1 MGNVFPPPEK
11 IVVTDKRCVSNI
23 GNIFPLVNK
32 QSLNVLNYDSAGGN
46 ITVFTTENINSSTSD
61 KIYPSED
68 KLLLPKQHGS
78 LLVGRSV
85 FITSKSVCFL
95 HYCRNTINPIVTT
108 IIASTRWNIQ

>member
-11 IVVTDKRCVSNI
+11 IVVTDKICVSNK

-46 ITVFTTENINSSTSD
+46 VTVFTTESINSSTSG
-61 KIYPSED
+61 KIFPSED

-95 HYCRNTINPIVTT
+95 HYCRNTINPIATT
-108 IIASTRWNIQ
+108 IIASARWNI

>member
-11 IVVTDKRCVSNI
+11 IVVTDKICVSNK

-46 ITVFTTENINSSTSD
+46 VTVFTTET
-61 KIYPSED
+61 
-68 KLLLPKQHGS
+68 

-95 HYCRNTINPIVTT
+95 HYCRNTINPIAST
-108 IIASTRWNIQ
+108 IIASARWNI